1 MRAVVVYGCF
11 DTDDEYRRCPNTV
24 NLCIPSVLFCDGVDH
39 CGSMADELQCD
50 AARASAR
57 CALEEDAPRT
67 STSKPRADVQMRFAL
82 YMLPFVLIFS
92 LALYLTIDTATK
104 DSYNRRRFVEF
115 FYDYYQITAEEVHQR
130 QAPPLFS
137 LARWKT
143 RHRRGHEDA
152 SVSENGRFM
161 DAKRRAHLWDGK
173 TEPTESDEEEMAA
186 VVRQVR
192 QQRRLR
198 NSSTAGGRHR
208 VVQAKVSIFAP
219 LISHMPATATSIQY
233 RNPIAAE

>member
-1 MRAVVVYGCF
+1 M
-11 DTDDEYRRCPNTV
+11 
-24 NLCIPSVLFCDGVDH
+24 
-39 CGSMADELQCD
+39 
-50 AARASAR
+50 
-57 CALEEDAPRT
+57 
-67 STSKPRADVQMRFAL
+67 
-82 YMLPFVLIFS
+82 
-92 LALYLTIDTATK
+92 
-104 DSYNRRRFVEF
+104 
-115 FYDYYQITAEEVHQR
+115 
-130 QAPPLFS
+130 
-137 LARWKT
+137 
-143 RHRRGHEDA
+143 
-152 SVSENGRFM
+152 SENGRFM